1 MKVGTIRNWALV
13 SGMAAAGIMTVPAQ
27 AATRA
32 APVEAVTIRPL
43 SLVETEDL
51 DFGTLIA
58 GSVAGTATINA
69 NSGVRTTTGGVTAA
83 DRKSVV

>member
-1 MKVGTIRNWALV
+1 MKVGTIRNWVLG
-13 SGMAAAGIMTVPAQ
+13 SSMAAAGILSVPAQ

-43 SLVETEDL
+43 SLVKTDDL

-58 GSVAGTATINA
+58 GPSAGTATINA
-69 NSGVRTTTGGVTAA
+69 NTGVRTTAGGVTAA
-83 DRKSVV
+83 AGGTP